1 RNKFCDYVFNYGG
14 FDYCYRFSY
23 ISSTKESGIF
33 KNMATVDQL
42 FCQNYA
48 VSEWPVASSVTFRNE
63 AEFRFVRKIYRIFDR
78 AVSIDRST
86 PLLIGLTLKNDTF
99 KWADGSS
106 FKYAGF
112 LSAKVAD
119 TLMEYSGDD
128 CRRFFLYRVPTSS
141 MSL

>member
-1 RNKFCDYVFNYGG
+1 
-14 FDYCYRFSY
+14 
-23 ISSTKESGIF
+23 
-33 KNMATVDQL
+33 MATVDQR

-128 CRRFFLYRVPTSS
+128 CRRFFLYRVPTSVIGAEVNLS
-141 MSL
+141 VV